1 MTDTLVLL
9 RPIVTEKSMTQT
21 NEGKYT
27 FEVRTSATKQEIA
40 EAVAEAFK
48 VDVVEVNVMTV
59 RGKTRRYG
67 RHTRQGPAHRALL
80 RGGGISASRIHPSL
94 VRQREQVR
102 ADLPR

>member
-27 FEVRTSATKQEIA
+27 FEVHTAATKQTIA

-48 VDVVEVNVMTV
+48 VDVVDVNVMTV
-59 RGKTRRYG
+59 RGKSRRYG
-67 RHTRQGPAHRALL
+67 K
-80 RGGGISASRIHPSL
+80 RIGKKPDRKKA
-94 VRQREQVR
+94 VVTVAKGQRIERYFVEGV
-102 ADLPR
+102 